1 MSTGVVIATIS
12 ADPIDVSAHIEAVRD
27 PAVGALNTFIGT
39 VRDHD
44 PEAAG
49 EVVTLEYSAHP
60 DAQRIIGELAARAAG
75 DRARIAVTHRVGRL
89 AVGDVAVVV
98 VAASAHRAEAFDAS
112 RELIEAIK
120 TDLPVW
126 KKQHQSGGA
135 AAWVGIGS

>member
-1 MSTGVVIATIS
+1 MG
-12 ADPIDVSAHIEAVRD
+12 
-27 PAVGALNTFIGT
+27 
-39 VRDHD
+39 
-44 PEAAG
+44 
-49 EVVTLEYSAHP
+49 Y
-60 DAQRIIGELAARAAG
+60 
-75 DRARIAVTHRVGRL
+75 
-89 AVGDVAVVV
+89 VAVVV